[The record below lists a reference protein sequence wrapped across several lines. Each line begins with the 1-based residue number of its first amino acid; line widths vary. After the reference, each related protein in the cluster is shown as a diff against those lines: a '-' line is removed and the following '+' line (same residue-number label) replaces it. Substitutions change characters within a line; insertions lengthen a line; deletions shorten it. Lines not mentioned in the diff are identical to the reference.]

1 MRHFAGAVCYQTSQ
15 FIDKNNDALHL
26 SLEQLVQT
34 TRNPLL
40 RKLFE
45 SSANTS
51 APAQQKGGR
60 VGGRVGDA
68 GKLGF
73 VSVASKFR
81 SQLDL
86 LMGKLRSTVRH
97 LLCFAMPSTVQ
108 SIGPG
113 RVKFR

>member
-26 SLEQLVQT
+26 SLEQLVQG

-45 SSANTS
+45 SSANANAS
-51 APAQQKGGR
+51 APQQKGGR
-60 VGGRVGDA
+60 VGGRAGDA

-81 SQLDL
+81 TQLDL
-86 LMGKLRSTVRH
+86 LMGKLRSTVRF
-97 LLCFAMPSTVQ
+97 LICICT
-108 SIGPG
+108 
-113 RVKFR
+113 